1 MIKQAIIYT
10 ITIFTVLLVQ
20 FFVFYFLSKGKDK
33 PSFKENL
40 LSFIGASLFIGIMF
54 SLITGVWDSINYK
67 IVLFILMAS
76 IISSYWFII
85 NPLKYLFKAKKYF
98 RDNELEDEIKS
109 EGYNY
114 KILFTDQFVSNA
126 LATGIIPFHK
136 IIIVGKNL
144 KEKLTKAQLKAIIYH
159 EIGHHKRKHIL
170 KLFFVNIILQTIFF
184 VMFSEILKLH
194 ISVVYLEGLLVAL
207 AGAIGGLLFWF
218 VPNKVSFY
226 FEYHADEYSASH
238 YDRSA
243 IIDSLT
249 KLDEITEGKFTKGN
263 SNHPS
268 LEKRINNI
276 AKSEI

>member
-1 MIKQAIIYT
+1 MIKQAILYT
-10 ITIFTVLLVQ
+10 ILIFTILLVQ
-20 FFVFYFLSKGKDK
+20 FVVLYFLSKEKNK
-33 PSFKENL
+33 PPFKENL
-40 LSFIGASLFIGIMF
+40 ISFIGASLFIGIMF
-54 SLITGVWDSINYK
+54 SLISTIFDSINYK
-67 IVLFILMAS
+67 IILFIIMAS

-85 NPLKYLFKAKKYF
+85 NPLKYLFKAKKYC
-98 RDNELEDEIKS
+98 RDNKLEDELKT

-126 LATGIIPFHK
+126 LATGIIPFYK
-136 IIIVGKNL
+136 IIIVGNNL
-144 KEKLTKAQLKAIIYH
+144 KEKLTKAELKSIIYH

-194 ISVVYLEGLLVAL
+194 NTVVFVEGLLVAL
-207 AGAIGGLLFWF
+207 VGGIGGLLFWF
-218 VPNKVSFY
+218 IPNKVSFY
-226 FEYHADEYSASH
+226 FEYYADEYSANH

-243 IIDSLT
+243 MIDSLT
-249 KLDEITEGKFTKGN
+249 KLDEITGGKFTKGN

-276 AKSEI
+276 KK